1 MHPARLPEL
10 RCPESFA
17 DPAGPRILIVDDDHG
32 VADVLAR
39 TLGRAGYA
47 RVETHTDPWTAV
59 DTYLRF
65 EPDLLVLDLHMPGLD
80 GFGVLER
87 LRPEIPAFTFLP
99 IVVLTGDDEPASR
112 RRALAAGAAD
122 FVVKPFE
129 EVETLLRIRN
139 LLTTR
144 SLHLQERRQHR
155 ELEKRVQERTHELQE
170 AQLEILERLALA
182 AEYHD
187 DVTGDHTRRV
197 ADDAAELARE
207 LGRPD
212 AEIELIRRA
221 ALLHDVGKIGIPE
234 AIQRKEGPLTAD
246 EFTVMKRHTLI
257 GERIL
262 GGSRFPVLQMAGDIA
277 HCHHERWDGSGYPR
291 GLRGEEIPIVA
302 RIVAVA
308 DVYDALT
315 HERPYKAAWTPAA
328 ALAEIRRTAGI
339 HFDPAIVEAFLR
351 LRARRER
358 PAA

>member
-1 MHPARLPEL
+1 M
-10 RCPESFA
+10 
-17 DPAGPRILIVDDDHG
+17 LIIDDETI

-39 TLGRAGYA
+39 TLRRAGYA
-47 RVETHTDPWTAV
+47 CVEVHADPWTAADAYGRV
-59 DTYLRF
+59 R
-65 EPDLLVLDLHMPGLD
+65 PDLLILDLHMPGLD

-87 LRPEIPAFTFLP
+87 LRAEIPEDTFLP
-99 IVVLTGDDEPASR
+99 IIVLTADDEPATR

-129 EVETLLRIRN
+129 EIETLLRIRN
-139 LLTTR
+139 LITTR
-144 SLHLQERRQHR
+144 SLHLQERLQTQ
-155 ELEKRVQERTHELQE
+155 ELERRIQERTHELQE

-187 DVTGDHTRRV
+187 DATGEHTRRV
-197 ADDAAELARE
+197 ADEAARLARE
-207 LGRPD
+207 LGRP
-212 AEIELIRRA
+212 EPEVELIRRA

-234 AIQRKEGPLTAD
+234 VIQSKQGPLTAE
-246 EFTVMKRHTLI
+246 EFLVMKRHTLI

-262 GGSRFPVLQMAGDIA
+262 AGSQFPVLQMARDIA
-277 HCHHERWDGSGYPR
+277 VAHHERWDGSGYPH
-291 GLRGEEIPIVA
+291 GLRGEEIPLAA

-328 ALAEIRRTAGI
+328 ALEEIRRTAGQ

-351 LRARRER
+351 LHGERER
-358 PAA
+358 SAA